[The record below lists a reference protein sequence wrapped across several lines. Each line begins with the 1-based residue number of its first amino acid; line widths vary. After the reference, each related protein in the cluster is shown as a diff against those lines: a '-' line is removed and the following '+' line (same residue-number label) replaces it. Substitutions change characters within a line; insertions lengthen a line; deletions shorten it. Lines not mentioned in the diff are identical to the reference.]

1 MQLARPLPAAPSR
14 FGQRH
19 FGRGPMRVGAI
30 ARPAPESVLSDEL
43 KLFASTFAGAF
54 LFMTVFLA

>member
-1 MQLARPLPAAPSR
+1 MQLARPLSTADP
-14 FGQRH
+14 RH

-30 ARPAPESVLSDEL
+30 ALPAPEIALSDEL

>member
-14 FGQRH
+14 FGQRR
-19 FGRGPMRVGAI
+19 FGRGPTRFGATAI
-30 ARPAPESVLSDEL
+30 PRPETSASDEL